1 MRSVADIS
9 LRPLLMVPGI
19 VLLAISNALLLTAF
33 IGAGTGA
40 IRLSLSDLADQIA
53 HEVAAELDGYFRSAV
68 DLNESNRI
76 LVDRGVIDLTDQIR
90 RERFFSGQLD
100 IHDHL
105 AMNFV
110 GLPSGAFYG
119 ARRTGAGR
127 IEVVRNNE
135 QTGGASRY
143 YAVSPTGEGRE
154 FVVEYPG
161 FDPRIRPW
169 YRTAVDAAD
178 SVFSPVYRHF
188 VFDDLAVTVSVPLYD
203 DPDTLRAVFGVD
215 VLLDR
220 LGVFLADL
228 GAETETSIFLVEAA
242 SGYLVANSFGLPN
255 FRTDDNGDLH
265 RYTADT
271 FPHPTVNALWS
282 AIEPAGDSVATDEN
296 SSSLDH
302 WSVAAG
308 RLGRAVPYH
317 NRNLDWQIVLGISR
331 DRFLGTVRA
340 VTAYSLLG
348 VLLLLGALTIAARRV
363 VGVVLAPVDALVT
376 AAEGLSN
383 REWDIEIDTRGANEI
398 GVLSRTFASMRT
410 ELRELFT
417 TLEDRVRD
425 RTRELEHANQTKD
438 KFFAIIAHDLR
449 GPLFS
454 THQLI
459 DMILERHGE
468 METDEFE
475 MVLTEIG
482 RSNGRVVQLLENL
495 LLWAQSERG
504 TLPFTP
510 EPISL
515 ATAVSECADLL
526 QASAAN
532 KSIALS
538 SDIPDVTV
546 TADREM
552 MSLILRNLI
561 SNAVKFT
568 PRDGSVA
575 VSATL
580 DEDGSMCR
588 VAVEDTGVGIPPEMV
603 DHLFDLTSRSRTG
616 TEGERGS
623 GLGLTIVAEFLHLHG
638 AEPAVVARDGGGT
651 RISFALPVAEPT
663 TPAER

>member
-1 MRSVADIS
+1 
-9 LRPLLMVPGI
+9 
-19 VLLAISNALLLTAF
+19 
-33 IGAGTGA
+33 
-40 IRLSLSDLADQIA
+40 
-53 HEVAAELDGYFRSAV
+53 
-68 DLNESNRI
+68 
-76 LVDRGVIDLTDQIR
+76 
-90 RERFFSGQLD
+90 
-100 IHDHL
+100 
-105 AMNFV
+105 
-110 GLPSGAFYG
+110 
-119 ARRTGAGR
+119 
-127 IEVVRNNE
+127 
-135 QTGGASRY
+135 
-143 YAVSPTGEGRE
+143 
-154 FVVEYPG
+154 
-161 FDPRIRPW
+161 
-169 YRTAVDAAD
+169 
-178 SVFSPVYRHF
+178 
-188 VFDDLAVTVSVPLYD
+188 
-203 DPDTLRAVFGVD
+203 
-215 VLLDR
+215 
-220 LGVFLADL
+220 
-228 GAETETSIFLVEAA
+228 
-242 SGYLVANSFGLPN
+242 
-255 FRTDDNGDLH
+255 
-265 RYTADT
+265 
-271 FPHPTVNALWS
+271 
-282 AIEPAGDSVATDEN
+282 
-296 SSSLDH
+296 
-302 WSVAAG
+302 
-308 RLGRAVPYH
+308 
-317 NRNLDWQIVLGISR
+317 
-331 DRFLGTVRA
+331 
-340 VTAYSLLG
+340 
-348 VLLLLGALTIAARRV
+348 
-363 VGVVLAPVDALVT
+363 LVT